1 MGKESPGQE
10 VSTPPRLLSSWKEI
24 AALLG
29 ISVRTAQ
36 IYEKT
41 RGLPVQRDGK
51 RVAALESDLLEW
63 RRRRLSDISWW
74 ANVAILQRISAV
86 LALTVLVLAGFLV
99 WDKRHIWVKR
109 PPAFALWNGNTL
121 TASSADGNT
130 VWRRE
135 FPFAVSNDP
144 DIVGP
149 RIPWLGDLDHDGKIE
164 TVGIYPHNQRESL
177 GWDLY
182 CFSYTGDTLWQLSTA
197 KMVQTGSRQFS
208 PPYVVR
214 NFITFPSPEHDSTV
228 WTAAVLIHHTMSP
241 SALLVVD
248 STGRLRGEY
257 WQFGHM
263 NVVRA
268 ADLDNDGIHELLV
281 GGIRESDRQA
291 VLLIFDPRNVH
302 GTPPPDSPSS
312 PVHLRGMPPGTE
324 KTVVYFPRTPVNR
337 RNEPFNFIETMD
349 LVGNLLQVTVH
360 ETLVAQKG
368 YLLYTLNRQLQAVD
382 VAPSA
387 SFNSALMRLNAEQEM
402 ARELGPEGLTGLKK
416 QLRIV
421 HH

>member
-1 MGKESPGQE
+1 MGKESPSQE
-10 VSTPPRLLSSWKEI
+10 VSAPPRLLSSWKEI

-51 RVAALESDLLEW
+51 RVAALESDLIEW
-63 RRRRLSDISWW
+63 RRRRLSEISWW
-74 ANVAILQRISAV
+74 ANVFILQRISAI
-86 LALTVLVLAGFLV
+86 LALAVLLLGAFVA
-99 WDKRHIWVKR
+99 WDKRHAWIKKA
-109 PPAFALWNGNTL
+109 PAYAVWNGTTL
-121 TASSADGNT
+121 TATASDGST
-130 VWRRE
+130 VWQRS
-135 FPFAVSNDP
+135 FPFLVPGDP
-144 DIVGP
+144 DTAGP
-149 RIPWLGDLDHDGKIE
+149 RTPWLGDLDHDGRTE
-164 TVGIYPHNQRESL
+164 TVSIYAHNQRESL

-182 CFSYTGDTLWQLSTA
+182 CFSSTGETLWQLAIS
-197 KMVQTGSRQFS
+197 KRVQSWTKEFS

-214 NFITFPSPEHDSTV
+214 SFTIFPSPDHDSTL
-228 WTAAVLIHHTMSP
+228 WTAAVLVHHTMSP

-248 STGRLRGEY
+248 SAGRLRGEY
-257 WQFGHM
+257 WQMGHM
-263 NVVRA
+263 NVVRS
-268 ADLDNDGIHELLV
+268 ADLNNDGVYELLA

-302 GTPPPDSPSS
+302 GTPPPPGPSS

-337 RNEPFNFIETMD
+337 RNEPFNFVETMD
-349 LVGNLLQVTVH
+349 LVGNRLQVTVH
-360 ETLVAQKG
+360 ETLAAQKG

-382 VAPSA
+382 IAPSA

-402 ARELGPEGLTGLKK
+402 ARELGPEGLNALKK
-416 QLRIV
+416 QIRIV
-421 HH
+421 HP